1 MPLKLILAKSGTFDP
16 KSVAIL
22 LEAFDGVVAE
32 LALREPAK
40 KEKAAK
46 LIIRLALGQTDLDA
60 EILRNRAVVLMRN
73 ESA

>member
-40 KEKAAK
+40 KREGRQTHHPACA
-46 LIIRLALGQTDLDA
+46 RSDGLGC
-60 EILRNRAVVLMRN
+60 
-73 ESA
+73 